1 MVVASLPWKADQ
13 ICIKAGNRDVP
24 SLAATLYERT
34 CRTNFDAPGFCLLNL
49 GRGIDSQ
56 RFRETMVALKHA
68 MAAIHQAQTANT
80 LIYLSAARFDQQI
93 STRAHLDGGPEECFL
108 MLGYEPSP
116 VESEVAIIDYA
127 HCAWDLGLTPQQFWV
142 KHNPMFQ
149 TNLELLEPYATR
161 ILCFQPNEFQILC
174 INNSSAPYSPEHPA
188 WQGTLHLAT
197 ILTPDESQRRV
208 IDSTMIAPAPAG
220 AHDAISDAELKTFLT
235 STAVRRS
242 GYDKRHLED
251 DQ

>member
-1 MVVASLPWKADQ
+1 MWKSARVCLQ
-13 ICIKAGNRDVP
+13 AGNRNVA
-24 SLAATLYERT
+24 SIAETLYELT

-49 GRGIDSQ
+49 GGAINSQ
-56 RFRETMVALKHA
+56 RFRETMVSIKRE
-68 MAAIHQAQTANT
+68 MAAIHQAQRGNT
-80 LIYLSAARFDQQI
+80 LIYLSAARFDQQT
-93 STRAHLDGGPEECFL
+93 STKAHLDGGPDECFL

-127 HCAWDLGLTPQQFWV
+127 RCAWDLGLTPKEFLL

-149 TNLELLEPYATR
+149 RNRELLEPYTTR
-161 ILCFQPNEFQILC
+161 IPCFDSDDYQILC
-174 INNSSAPYSPEHPA
+174 INNSTAPYSPEHPA

-197 ILTPDESQRRV
+197 ILTPDETQRRV